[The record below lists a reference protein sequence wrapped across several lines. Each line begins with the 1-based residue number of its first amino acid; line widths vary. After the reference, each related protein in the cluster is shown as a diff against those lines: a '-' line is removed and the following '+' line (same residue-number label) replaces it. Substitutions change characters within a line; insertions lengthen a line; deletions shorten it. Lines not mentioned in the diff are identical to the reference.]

1 MNRIH
6 ICADDEALAMHIAQ
20 AQRDYL
26 EWQKEFVAVAAE
38 IPAWRREWQTPVGPA
53 AKMGNVIEFPRPC
66 GARAAKPAG

>member
-38 IPAWRREWQTPVGPA
+38 IPAWHREWETPIGPA
-53 AKMGNVIEFPRPC
+53 AKMGNVIEFPRQRKG
-66 GARAAKPAG
+66 GAATPVG